1 MENLLLILVLIL
13 IFGNIG
19 ILYFLFKNKPKQDAN
34 ISEKISDQINS
45 IKTSFSESFGS
56 MSKDVAKDM
65 TNTLVRVDEKVGAF
79 NQQVETLNK
88 SQQNFS
94 RILAGV
100 KQYGVLA
107 EFS

>member
-1 MENLLLILVLIL
+1 MENLLLILVLAL

-19 ILYFLFKNKPKQDAN
+19 ILYFLFKNKSKQDSN

-79 NQQVETLNK
+79 N
-88 SQQNFS
+88 
-94 RILAGV
+94 
-100 KQYGVLA
+100 
-107 EFS
+107 